1 MVGSVKQW
9 QKSDPQ
15 KSAETWT
22 RLANANSMLELEL
35 NKLNKF
41 ALEQRDSY
49 KHVISSCSG
58 YLHEKVKR
66 FLLYLLFLNFIHYSI
81 VQSMFSSV
89 NSEQWTRCCALF
101 TVWNILRILS
111 FGKGGFFPFGVF
123 GSRLWVIGP
132 TPTWCFTTAGVLVE
146 V

>member
-15 KSAETWT
+15 KSAETWM

-41 ALEQRDSY
+41 ALEQWDSY

-58 YLHEKVKR
+58 YPHEKVKC
-66 FLLYLLFLNFIHYSI
+66 FLLYLLFLNFILYSP
-81 VQSMFSSV
+81 VQTMFSSV
-89 NSEQWTRCCALF
+89 NSEQWTWCCALF
-101 TVWNILRILS
+101 NV
-111 FGKGGFFPFGVF
+111 
-123 GSRLWVIGP
+123 
-132 TPTWCFTTAGVLVE
+132 
-146 V
+146 